1 MNVISCVSCLNYAQR
16 QRQRQPTKSILMSH
30 SSKLQKIRKNVYL
43 KASATNTT
51 LIIITLPSA
60 FINYSFVNIIYF

>member
-1 MNVISCVSCLNYAQR
+1 
-16 QRQRQPTKSILMSH
+16 MSH

-60 FINYSFVNIIYF
+60 FINYSFVNIIYFQILKYFKFKGNNEAVYF